1 VGYIIC
7 LVIRDIDLEIRRRN
21 KFSNVEHKYTGKIV
35 SGNRILKMLPR
46 TFWLYHFRFDFLTG
60 KVFRIRNLYGDILSV
75 EKEITNN
82 DSKGYLRISVT
93 DKYGRKKKYLLHR
106 VIYFVY
112 YGIDPKDIVD
122 HRDGDTINNRPD
134 NLRIVSSTVNQR
146 NQKMQSNNTSGFTGV
161 YWNTS
166 RNKWIAQISING
178 KMKYLGSFDS
188 IEEAKIS
195 RESAIET
202 FNIENPKV
210 AFTSRH
216 GLVS

>member
-1 VGYIIC
+1 MI
-7 LVIRDIDLEIRRRN
+7 
-21 KFSNVEHKYTGKIV
+21 
-35 SGNRILKMLPR
+35 
-46 TFWLYHFRFDFLTG
+46 
-60 KVFRIRNLYGDILSV
+60 
-75 EKEITNN
+75 
-82 DSKGYLRISVT
+82 
-93 DKYGRKKKYLLHR
+93 
-106 VIYFVY
+106 
-112 YGIDPKDIVD
+112 D

-134 NLRIVSSTVNQR
+134 NLRDITNATNSR
-146 NQKMQSNNTSGFTGV
+146 NAKMRSDNTSGFTGV
-161 YWNTS
+161 NWNT
-166 RNKWIAQISING
+166 RYNKWVARISING